1 MMLKQS
7 ETVARELV
15 MSALAVWAH
24 GEKTI
29 YIFHDDDPVVPKGK
43 YVVVKVEVKD
53 IEPEPFEG
61 EGIA

>member
-1 MMLKQS
+1 MLKQS

-15 MSALAVWAH
+15 ISALAVWEH
-24 GEKTI
+24 GDKSI

-53 IEPEPFEG
+53 IGSAEIDANPT
-61 EGIA
+61 